1 MEEETQIQDQTYAYE
16 TNAPTSEDLLE
27 IKKVELKEMRI
38 KAKKDRGIRLAKGK
52 IRKILRDQKLDKINL
67 KIKTIKSKITVY
79 NRVGKEE
86 KDKTNILKV
95 IFNLINNDAELMQ
108 EIDRNDVNEE
118 YEREGPT
125 TIEDIEKEL
134 YNPEVEESHLNN

>member
-1 MEEETQIQDQTYAYE
+1 MEENEDQTYAYE
-16 TNAPTSEDLLE
+16 VNAPTSEDLLE

-38 KAKKDRGIRLAKGK
+38 KAKKDRRIRLAKGK

>member
-1 MEEETQIQDQTYAYE
+1 MEENDDQTYAYE
-16 TNAPTSEDLLE
+16 VNAPTSEDLLE

-38 KAKKDRGIRLAKGK
+38 KAKKDRRIRLAKGK

-118 YEREGPT
+118 YEREEPT
-125 TIEDIEKEL
+125 TVEDIEKEL